1 MVCILRYSHFNCLSV
16 VCLTVSVGWYLDLCL
31 ILLPTND
38 SRVASRS
45 DGPTPRGERGGSM
58 SQRSP
63 SVTGCLSEW
72 SGESPGR
79 GVAPDEMGLG
89 TRLPNGWAVVEG
101 RSTSRPRE
109 VASARQQRRSGL
121 WCVGRAEGR
130 EGCSACLAGTG
141 RHSYNSLCSSSARLK
156 ITSPEL
162 VRACT
167 DHRLVTSSVTLVW
180 RPPPSSERHEVK
192 LYVVRIAKTSCWY
205 RTTKGTTLS
214 GIGTLTKRRLVSN
227 APNHPRA
234 QTKPKTT
241 NRAHCKKN
249 RSREQRSAARNSAA
263 MCSRFK
269 VHAPSTQSTVCWAQ
283 SHCSSTLP
291 DMSATALLHE
301 TGQRPEASTGEE
313 GCPTVDR
320 KRR

>member
-1 MVCILRYSHFNCLSV
+1 MQ
-16 VCLTVSVGWYLDLCL
+16 GWDWTTFLQPTLCDNFAETAAL
-31 ILLPTND
+31 
-38 SRVASRS
+38 V
-45 DGPTPRGERGGSM
+45 RGR
-58 SQRSP
+58 
-63 SVTGCLSEW
+63 
-72 SGESPGR
+72 
-79 GVAPDEMGLG
+79 
-89 TRLPNGWAVVEG
+89 
-101 RSTSRPRE
+101 
-109 VASARQQRRSGL
+109 
-121 WCVGRAEGR
+121 
-130 EGCSACLAGTG
+130 
-141 RHSYNSLCSSSARLK
+141 SSSARLK

-180 RPPPSSERHEVK
+180 RPPPSSERHEEK

-269 VHAPSTQSTVCWAQ
+269 VRAPSNRNRQFAGHSLTVRQ
-283 SHCSSTLP
+283 HCPTSVWSLRA
-291 DMSATALLHE
+291 SATALLHE

-313 GCPTVDR
+313 GCRTVDR
-320 KRR
+320 KRRLRRCLAFIKLIYSPVLACFRESSNPETTYRIFQYFSKTPAGTALRNKDMC